1 MEASTSIGVKE
12 QYIHRVSA
20 MDCLNKSFKNVEEFR
35 RKIMSSTIYICLAL
49 ADNTAMKWREFA
61 SFNVLSDLVFKA
73 EEAKKS
79 HPKQYEERLQEIAP
93 NLDLKSDEI
102 EGLLG
107 WNNRS
112 SCFTGDITKI
122 ETIHLH
128 DHFNKNYRDDVK
140 FCILPI
146 PTSN

>member
-79 HPKQYEERLQEIAP
+79 HPKQYEERLQVVNERISEYP
-93 NLDLKSDEI
+93 TIRTVSDYFWGFRVRSYVIKYISEPI
-102 EGLLG
+102 RIRLSIRQIFDFQGLTH
-107 WNNRS
+107 N
-112 SCFTGDITKI
+112 
-122 ETIHLH
+122 
-128 DHFNKNYRDDVK
+128 
-140 FCILPI
+140 
-146 PTSN
+146 